1 MSKNTKRAEDFINDI
16 PDSKLTGFPTS
27 EGTIHKNTDFRL
39 NMQGMTTGDPK
50 KHNLQV
56 QVNKET
62 VAILKKVA
70 PKTVASLLVLQDDP
84 PSAETIKKG
93 LKASVNI

>member
-1 MSKNTKRAEDFINDI
+1 MA
-16 PDSKLTGFPTS
+16 
-27 EGTIHKNTDFRL
+27 
-39 NMQGMTTGDPK
+39 TGDPK

-56 QVNKET
+56 QVSKET
-62 VAILKKVA
+62 KLA

-84 PSAETIKKG
+84 PSAEAIKQA